1 MKNIA
6 PNPSEQAG
14 PGASAPYTEDMRA
27 VLDQQARFC
36 RTMGHPMRL
45 YLLHY
50 LHEKGGEVA
59 NSELAEASGLPRASL
74 SQHISQMTAAGL
86 VTTRREGRYVHVKV
100 ARVEIGQA
108 CELVHKAL
116 RDHSQEGAQRYGS
129 SSSSEQTPK
138 EPLQ

>member
-6 PNPSEQAG
+6 HDPSEQLDSAASG
-14 PGASAPYTEDMRA
+14 PFTEDMRG
-27 VLDQQARFC
+27 VLEQQARFC

-50 LHEKGGEVA
+50 MHDRGGEVG

-86 VTTRREGRYVHVKV
+86 VTTRREGRYVFVKV
-100 ARVEIGQA
+100 ARIEIGQA

-116 RDHSQEGAQRYGS
+116 RDHSQEGAQRYGRTS
-129 SSSSEQTPK
+129 PVEKEHK